1 MSDIQ
6 IKRGMVIMLSI
17 AVTAS
22 TLLAIV
28 AGNLI

>member
-6 IKRGMVIMLSI
+6 IKRGMVIMFSI

-22 TLLAIV
+22 ILLAIV
-28 AGNLI
+28 AGSLQ